1 MQGLKSIIA
10 SSRKW
15 LPAAAATLVVLFGST
30 EAWSQTCPLCY
41 RAAAASKAGAI
52 AALRRGV
59 LILMLPP
66 VAIFGIVTW
75 IAIRRRDRFNEAGE
89 GTPSE
94 LSAAEPE
101 LEASE
106 ALEEEDHAWR

>member
-1 MQGLKSIIA
+1 MQQLKSRIE
-10 SSRKW
+10 SCRKRM
-15 LPAAAATLVVLFGST
+15 LGATVAVLVLLGST
-30 EAWSQTCPLCY
+30 TVWAQTCPLCY

-75 IAIRRRDRFNEAGE
+75 IAIRRRDRFNEADE
-89 GTPSE
+89 VRPAQTP
-94 LSAAEPE
+94 EPDRE
-101 LEASE
+101 LEALE
-106 ALEEEDHAWR
+106 ALVEEDHAWR